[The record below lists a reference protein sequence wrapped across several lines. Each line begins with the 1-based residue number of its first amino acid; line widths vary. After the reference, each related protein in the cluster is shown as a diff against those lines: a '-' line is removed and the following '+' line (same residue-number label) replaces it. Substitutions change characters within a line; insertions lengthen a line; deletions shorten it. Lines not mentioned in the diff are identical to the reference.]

1 MEIQLPPRAS
11 SMSTGKV
18 LQREDSNTVLLK
30 QMIADIK
37 GLKDSLPTD
46 AYHNYVDYLQ
56 RRVRQLEKEV
66 LAEDCQVCDDEIA
79 FPYTEMDYCL
89 TFKVRTRVDT
99 ERKRVFLA
107 FEVLSSEIEHEE

>member
-1 MEIQLPPRAS
+1 
-11 SMSTGKV
+11 MSTGKV

-30 QMIADIK
+30 QMLADIK
-37 GLKDSLPTD
+37 GLKENLPNE

-66 LAEDCQVCDDEIA
+66 QAEDYQVCDDEIV

-99 ERKRVFLA
+99 GNKRVFLS